1 MISPVEFEKKHS
13 TPLEVDS
20 SKKKMKSFSQCNAS
34 QTLMYMNSNRRIRID
49 RAMHMS
55 DEMQTNRREREGFLS
70 SVRIKMLDSGQV
82 KNSSWCRQTA
92 GAFGSNNGNSTD

>member
-1 MISPVEFEKKHS
+1 LNHFLPKMISPVEFEKKHS

-20 SKKKMKSFSQCNAS
+20 SKKKMKSFSLCNAS

-55 DEMQTNRREREGFLS
+55 DEMQTNRRERGLSFL
-70 SVRIKMLDSGQV
+70 R
-82 KNSSWCRQTA
+82 KNKDA
-92 GAFGSNNGNSTD
+92 

>member
-20 SKKKMKSFSQCNAS
+20 SKKMMKSFSQCNASQTLMYMDFDSSKKMMKSFSQCNAS

-55 DEMQTNRREREGFLS
+55 DEMQTNRREGER
-70 SVRIKMLDSGQV
+70 
-82 KNSSWCRQTA
+82 
-92 GAFGSNNGNSTD
+92 AFFPR